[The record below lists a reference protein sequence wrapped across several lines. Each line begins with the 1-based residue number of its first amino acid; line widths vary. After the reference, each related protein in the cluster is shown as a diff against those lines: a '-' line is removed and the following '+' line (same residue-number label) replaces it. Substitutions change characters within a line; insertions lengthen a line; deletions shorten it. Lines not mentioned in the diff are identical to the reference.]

1 MTSWREYL
9 GEFIGTAILVFI
21 GCGSVAVSV
30 VYYPLELWH
39 IALIWAFGVA
49 LAIYATHS
57 FSHSHLNPAVT
68 LAMVLANKCER
79 HKIPAYFG
87 AQLAGAFGAS
97 LLLLS
102 LINSDLA
109 TFEAT
114 SSLIRGESNS
124 YRSAVMFGEFFPETV
139 SHSTAYIAEGLGT
152 FVLVL
157 TIFLLDANNK
167 KFSYLNPVFI
177 GLTVGAI
184 ILVVAPYTQA
194 GLNPARDFGPR
205 LVAYFGGWGS
215 AAFPYVS
222 GSFFTVY
229 ILSPLIAG
237 SLAYLLFSLFDK
249 QTK

>member
-1 MTSWREYL
+1 
-9 GEFIGTAILVFI
+9 
-21 GCGSVAVSV
+21 
-30 VYYPLELWH
+30 
-39 IALIWAFGVA
+39 
-49 LAIYATHS
+49 
-57 FSHSHLNPAVT
+57 
-68 LAMVLANKCER
+68 
-79 HKIPAYFG
+79 
-87 AQLAGAFGAS
+87 
-97 LLLLS
+97 
-102 LINSDLA
+102 
-109 TFEAT
+109 
-114 SSLIRGESNS
+114 
-124 YRSAVMFGEFFPETV
+124 MFGEFFPETV

-167 KFSYLNPVFI
+167 KLSYLNPVFI

-229 ILSPLIAG
+229 ILSPLVGGA
-237 SLAYLLFSLFDK
+237 LAYFTHSLFYK
-249 QTK
+249 R